1 MTQTATCTLLLL
13 TAFSASLFAQADGI
27 KSKTTY
33 AKAYG
38 ETKNPVAVDPAKD
51 LPRYPASEPK
61 DAIATWQVKKGF
73 KLQLTAN
80 EPQVRSPIAVSY
92 DENGRM
98 FVCEMIDY
106 SEMRDS
112 TPHLGRISMLEDKDG
127 DGHFETSQVFADD
140 LAWPTGLICANG
152 GVFVIATPDL
162 WFFKDTDGDGKADVR
177 EKVFTGFGT
186 GLKLLNVQ
194 GLANSPMWGQD
205 NRIHILAGGGNRG
218 IIRRVGVPP
227 ASGNESPTQLT
238 RRVGVPTAS
247 GNESPAQL
255 TRRVGVPPASGGKSP
270 AHPESGETPNL
281 QDGIELGGKDFWF
294 DPRTLDFGLE
304 GGGAQYG
311 MSFDN
316 YGRKFACSNSDHL
329 QYWVYDDKY
338 ANRNPYY
345 AMPPAKQS
353 IAVDGGAAEVF
364 RISPD
369 EPWRIIRTRWR
380 IAGVVKGG
388 VEGGGRVSGYF
399 TGASGTTIF
408 RGDAYGPEFVNNS
421 FTGDA
426 GGQLVHR
433 KIIKPSADGISL
445 IGERPA
451 DEHGFE
457 FAASKDTWV
466 RVVNFANAPDGCLH
480 ICDMYREVIEH
491 PWSIPDEIKKYI
503 NLNNGN
509 DRGRIYRIVPDKGA
523 ERIGQKV
530 ALGKASTEELVQTL
544 GHPNGWHRDTA
555 QRLLYERQDK
565 AAVPLLEQVLSGD
578 NALAKLHALG
588 ALDGMGALKENTV
601 VKALQDAD
609 EHVRERGTML
619 AFPLLTVLSPPENL
633 PSPTL
638 KKALTVEGDSSARV
652 RFMSALVQACG
663 NEIQA
668 SQHKKPM
675 NQAGAFE
682 TSEGISPFFADLR
695 ARHNYDM
702 LGRSYALLLE
712 QHPGETWLKAA
723 ICTNPA
729 PVIWGIFSNGTGVP
743 VGRNI
748 PLPMFS
754 IQPTRSKDDRTAGF
768 QQSLP
773 DLLSILGAS
782 GADLSRTNYTPGK
795 VIAFLSKYPRPDWI
809 AAYSTGLKKAG
820 LSIEKADAQ
829 GLLSAVFTKAAA
841 TAFDSQAA
849 ESSRLDAIELLGLT
863 SSKEA
868 TAALTQ
874 CLAKNQP
881 DSVQSAAIRTLA
893 QSHSAAV
900 TQLLLAHWVG
910 FGPKAKGGALE
921 ALLAREDRALAL
933 LESGAVPPVAFSAS
947 QVQSLLKH
955 KSPKVAALAKTA
967 LASVI
972 PPSREEVIAKFKPAI
987 AAKGDAAKGQIQY
1000 MARCVACH
1008 RAGTMGL
1015 QVGPDLVTVKTKG
1028 REALLTAI
1036 LEPHKEVASQ
1046 FIAYTVLTKDG
1057 QTLAGIITNDN
1068 ASSMTL
1074 KMMGGVEK
1082 TLQRSE
1088 IKGSSSTGQSLM
1100 PEGLETG
1107 MSVADMADLLSFIE
1121 GQ

>member
-1 MTQTATCTLLLL
+1 MTPTAACSLLLL
-13 TAFSASLFAQADGI
+13 LALNASLFAQADGI
-27 KSKTTY
+27 KTKTTY

-38 ETKNPVAVDPAKD
+38 ETKNPVAVDAAKD
-51 LPRYPASEPK
+51 LPRYPAVEPK
-61 DAIATWQVKKGF
+61 DAIASWQVKKGF
-73 KLQLTAN
+73 KLQLAAH
-80 EPQVRSPIAVSY
+80 EPEVRSPIAVCF

-106 SEMRDS
+106 SEMRDVS
-112 TPHLGRISMLEDKDG
+112 PHLGRISMLEDKDG
-127 DGHFETSQVFADD
+127 DGHYETSKVFADD
-140 LAWPTGLICANG
+140 LPWPTGLIYANG

-218 IIRRVGVPP
+218 VMTCLKR
-227 ASGNESPTQLT
+227 
-238 RRVGVPTAS
+238 
-247 GNESPAQL
+247 
-255 TRRVGVPPASGGKSP
+255 
-270 AHPESGETPNL
+270 PELP
-281 QDGIELGGKDFWF
+281 GIELGGKDFWF
-294 DPRTLDFGLE
+294 DPVTLEFGLE

-345 AMPPAKQS
+345 PMPPARQS

-380 IAGVVKGG
+380 IAGVVKGA

-399 TGASGTTIF
+399 TGATGTTIY

-491 PWSIPDEIKKYI
+491 PWSIPDEIKKHI
-503 NLNNGN
+503 DLNSGN
-509 DRGRIYRIVPDKGA
+509 DRGRIYRIVPEKGA

-530 ALGKASTEELVQTL
+530 ALGKMSTAELVQTL

-555 QRLLYERQDK
+555 QRLLFERKDK
-565 AAVPLLEQVLSGD
+565 AAVPLLEKVLSGN

-588 ALDGMGALKENTV
+588 ALEGLAALSETHV
-601 VKALQDAD
+601 AQAMQDANAQVVIACIKMSERFFGEGKIPSD
-609 EHVRERGTML
+609 NLTDVWGFCCYTSAAQKPAVRYQL
-619 AFPLLTVLSPPENL
+619 ALSAAKIYESIRTFDLEKLTPGEKKLAKAGESALAIVKGEKPTETDAKILDAFLASAPDAALVLLGVLASDMGDPLLPEPAFVKTLQASASALNL
-633 PSPTL
+633 PQRWFKDAQRKLTPAKL
-638 KKALTVEGDSSARV
+638 VAIVAEDPKPERVAALAKGFRLAGSS
-652 RFMSALVQACG
+652 M
-663 NEIQA
+663 
-668 SQHKKPM
+668 
-675 NQAGAFE
+675 
-682 TSEGISPFFADLR
+682 
-695 ARHNYDM
+695 
-702 LGRSYALLLE
+702 
-712 QHPGETWLKAA
+712 
-723 ICTNPA
+723 
-729 PVIWGIFSNGTGVP
+729 
-743 VGRNI
+743 
-748 PLPMFS
+748 
-754 IQPTRSKDDRTAGF
+754 
-768 QQSLP
+768 
-773 DLLSILGAS
+773 
-782 GADLSRTNYTPGK
+782 
-795 VIAFLSKYPRPDWI
+795 
-809 AAYSTGLKKAG
+809 
-820 LSIEKADAQ
+820 EKADAE
-829 GLLSAVFTKAAA
+829 GKLTPVFAKAAIIAADTKAPEP
-841 TAFDSQAA
+841 T
-849 ESSRLDAIELLGLT
+849 RLEAIKLLGLT

-868 TAALTQ
+868 TDALTQ
-874 CLAKNQP
+874 CLAQGQP
-881 DSVQSAAIRTLA
+881 DAVQTAAIRTLA
-893 QSHSAAV
+893 QSSSPAV
-900 TQLLLAHWVG
+900 TKSLITGWPE
-910 FGPKAKGGALE
+910 FGPKAKEAALE

-933 LESGAVPPVAFSAS
+933 LESGVVKPAEFSAS
-947 QVQSLLKH
+947 QVQALLKH
-955 KSPKVAALAKTA
+955 KSEKVAAAAKTT

-972 PPSREEVIAKFKPAI
+972 PPSREEVTAKFKPAI
-987 AAKGDAAKGQIQY
+987 AAKGDAKKGQLQY

-1008 RAGTMGL
+1008 RAGALGL
-1015 QVGPDLVTVKTKG
+1015 QVGPDLITVKTKG

-1046 FIAYTVLTKDG
+1046 FIAYTVSTKDG
-1057 QTLAGIITNDN
+1057 QALAGIITNDT
-1068 ASSMTL
+1068 ASSMTIR
-1074 KMMGGVEK
+1074 MMGGVER

-1107 MSVADMADLLSFIE
+1107 MSVEDMADLLSFIE
-1121 GQ
+1121 GL

>member
-1 MTQTATCTLLLL
+1 MTQTAACSLLLL
-13 TAFSASLFAQADGI
+13 LALNASLFAQADGL

-38 ETKNPVAVDPAKD
+38 ETKNPVAVDAAKD
-51 LPRYPASEPK
+51 LPRYPAVEPK
-61 DAIATWQVKKGF
+61 NAIASWQVKKGF
-73 KLQLTAN
+73 KLQLAAH
-80 EPQVRSPIAVSY
+80 EPQVRSPIAVCF

-106 SEMRDS
+106 SEMRDV
-112 TPHLGRISMLEDKDG
+112 TPHLGRISMLQDKDG
-127 DGHFETSQVFADD
+127 DGYYETSQVFADD
-140 LAWPTGLICANG
+140 LAWPTGLVWANG
-152 GVFVIATPDL
+152 GLYVGATPDI
-162 WFFKDTDGDGKADVR
+162 WRFEDKDGDGKAEVR

-186 GLKLLNVQ
+186 GLKILNVQ
-194 GLANSPMWGQD
+194 GLMNSFQWGQD
-205 NRIHILAGGGNRG
+205 NRIHVLAGGGNRG
-218 IIRRVGVPP
+218 VITCMKRPDDKGV
-227 ASGNESPTQLT
+227 
-238 RRVGVPTAS
+238 
-247 GNESPAQL
+247 
-255 TRRVGVPPASGGKSP
+255 
-270 AHPESGETPNL
+270 
-281 QDGIELGGKDFWF
+281 ELGGKDFWF
-294 DPRTLDFGLE
+294 DPLTLKFGLE

-316 YGRKFACSNSDHL
+316 YGRKFGCSNSDHL

-345 AMPPAKQS
+345 PMPPARQS
-353 IAVDGGAAEVF
+353 IAADGGAAEVF

-380 IAGVVKGG
+380 IAGVVKGA

-399 TGASGTTIF
+399 TGATGTTIY
-408 RGDAYGPEFVNNS
+408 RGDAYGPDFVNNS

-491 PWSIPDEIKKYI
+491 PWSIPDEIKKHI
-503 NLNNGN
+503 DLNSGN

-555 QRLLYERQDK
+555 QRLLFERKDK
-565 AAVPLLEQVLSGD
+565 AAVPLLEKVLSGN

-588 ALDGMGALKENTV
+588 VLRGLNALNASIISKAISDKDTFVVEAALHLSEALQPSSAGFDEVAKAIKEQTRSDSMRVHFQIALTAGEFLKDADLFDKSASKQSHASSRSPMTSSVAEMVLNDLPTNDRVVDAYLSGNPDVSIALVGVIFFDPEGLNKAEPAKLKSISKVIQAAGGAAKAAHQAERDRGGKPNASLLIGLIASTPRAEFIGAL
-601 VKALQDAD
+601 A
-609 EHVRERGTML
+609 
-619 AFPLLTVLSPPENL
+619 
-633 PSPTL
+633 
-638 KKALTVEGDSSARV
+638 
-652 RFMSALVQACG
+652 
-663 NEIQA
+663 
-668 SQHKKPM
+668 
-675 NQAGAFE
+675 
-682 TSEGISPFFADLR
+682 
-695 ARHNYDM
+695 
-702 LGRSYALLLE
+702 
-712 QHPGETWLKAA
+712 
-723 ICTNPA
+723 
-729 PVIWGIFSNGTGVP
+729 
-743 VGRNI
+743 
-748 PLPMFS
+748 
-754 IQPTRSKDDRTAGF
+754 AGF
-768 QQSLP
+768 
-773 DLLSILGAS
+773 
-782 GADLSRTNYTPGK
+782 
-795 VIAFLSKYPRPDWI
+795 
-809 AAYSTGLKKAG
+809 KKAG
-820 LSIEKADAQ
+820 IDLAAADTEHK
-829 GLLSAVFTKAAA
+829 LTDIFTKAAEN
-841 TAFDSQAA
+841 AA
-849 ESSRLDAIELLGLT
+849 DIKASESSRLEAIQLLSLT

-868 TAALTQ
+868 TDALTQ
-874 CLAKNQP
+874 CLAQGQP
-881 DSVQSAAIRTLA
+881 DAVQTAAIRTLA
-893 QSHSAAV
+893 QSSSPAV
-900 TQLLLAHWVG
+900 TKSLITDWPG
-910 FGPKAKGGALE
+910 FGPKAKEAALD

-933 LESGAVPPVAFSAS
+933 LESGVVKPTEFSAS
-947 QVQSLLKH
+947 QVQALLKH
-955 KSPKVAALAKTA
+955 KSPKVAEVAKTT

-972 PPSREEVIAKFKPAI
+972 PPSREEVTAKFKPAV
-987 AAKGDAAKGQIQY
+987 AAQGDAKKGQAQY

-1015 QVGPDLVTVKTKG
+1015 QVGPDLITVKTKG

-1046 FIAYTVLTKDG
+1046 FIAYTVTTKDG
-1057 QTLAGIITNDN
+1057 QTLSGIITSDN

-1074 KMMGGVEK
+1074 KMMGGMEK

>member
-1 MTQTATCTLLLL
+1 MTQTAACSLLLL
-13 TAFSASLFAQADGI
+13 FAFSSTLLAQADGL

-38 ETKNPVAVDPAKD
+38 ETKNAVAVDPGKD
-51 LPRYPASEPK
+51 LPRYPAVEPK
-61 DAIATWQVKKGF
+61 DAIATWQVKKGY
-73 KLQLTAN
+73 KLQLAAN
-80 EPQVRSPIAVSY
+80 EPQVRDPIAICF

-98 FVCEMIDY
+98 FVCEMNDY
-106 SEMRDS
+106 SEMRDV
-112 TPHLGRISMLEDKDG
+112 TPHMGRVSMLEDKDS
-127 DGHFETSQVFADD
+127 DGHYETSQIFADD
-140 LAWPTGLICANG
+140 LPWPTGLVWANG
-152 GVFVIATPDL
+152 GLFVGATPDI
-162 WFFKDTDGDGKADVR
+162 WRFEDKDGDGKAEVR

-186 GLKLLNVQ
+186 GLKILNVQ
-194 GLANSPMWGQD
+194 GLMNSFQWGQD
-205 NRIHILAGGGNRG
+205 NRIHVLAGGGNRG
-218 IIRRVGVPP
+218 VITCMKRPDDKG
-227 ASGNESPTQLT
+227 L
-238 RRVGVPTAS
+238 
-247 GNESPAQL
+247 
-255 TRRVGVPPASGGKSP
+255 
-270 AHPESGETPNL
+270 
-281 QDGIELGGKDFWF
+281 ELGGKDFWF
-294 DPRTLDFGLE
+294 DPLTLEFGLE

-345 AMPPAKQS
+345 PMPPARQS

-364 RISPD
+364 RLSPD

-380 IAGVVKGG
+380 IAGVVKGA

-399 TGASGTTIF
+399 TGASGTTIY
-408 RGDAYGPEFVNNS
+408 RGDACGPEFVNNS

-503 NLNNGN
+503 DLNSGN

-530 ALGKASTEELVQTL
+530 SLGKATTEELVQTL
-544 GHPNGWHRDTA
+544 SHPNGWHRDTA
-555 QRLLYERQDK
+555 QRLLFERKDK
-565 AAVPLLEQVLSGD
+565 AAVPLLEKVLSGD

-588 ALDGMGALKENTV
+588 VLRGLNVLNTSIISKAISDKDAFVVEAALRLSEALQPISAGFDEVAKAIAAQTRSNDMRVHFQIALTAGEFLKDADLFDKNISKKSPASGRHPMTSSVAEMVLRDLPTSDRVVDGFLCGNPDLSIALVTALLFDTSELDKAEPAELKSISKVIQAAGGAAKAAHQAERNRGGKTNASLLIGLITSSPRPEFIGAL
-601 VKALQDAD
+601 A
-609 EHVRERGTML
+609 
-619 AFPLLTVLSPPENL
+619 
-633 PSPTL
+633 
-638 KKALTVEGDSSARV
+638 
-652 RFMSALVQACG
+652 
-663 NEIQA
+663 
-668 SQHKKPM
+668 
-675 NQAGAFE
+675 
-682 TSEGISPFFADLR
+682 
-695 ARHNYDM
+695 
-702 LGRSYALLLE
+702 
-712 QHPGETWLKAA
+712 
-723 ICTNPA
+723 
-729 PVIWGIFSNGTGVP
+729 
-743 VGRNI
+743 
-748 PLPMFS
+748 
-754 IQPTRSKDDRTAGF
+754 AGF
-768 QQSLP
+768 
-773 DLLSILGAS
+773 
-782 GADLSRTNYTPGK
+782 
-795 VIAFLSKYPRPDWI
+795 
-809 AAYSTGLKKAG
+809 KKAG
-820 LSIEKADAQ
+820 IDLAQADTDHK
-829 GLLSAVFTKAAA
+829 LTAVFTKAATTVA
-841 TAFDSQAA
+841 DPNASEDT
-849 ESSRLDAIELLGLT
+849 RLEGIKLLGLT

-868 TAALTQ
+868 TESLSQ
-874 CLAKNQP
+874 GLAQGQP
-881 DSVQSAAIRTLA
+881 DAVQTAAIRTLA
-893 QSHSAAV
+893 QNSSPIV
-900 TQLLLAHWVG
+900 TKSLITNWAG
-910 FGPKAKGGALE
+910 FGPKAKEAALE
-921 ALLAREDRALAL
+921 ALLIREDRAFAL
-933 LESGAVPPVAFSAS
+933 LESGVVKPSDFTAS
-947 QVQSLLKH
+947 QVQALLKH
-955 KSPKVAALAKTA
+955 KSPKVAAAAKTT

-972 PPSREEVIAKFKPAI
+972 PPSREEVTAKFKPAI
-987 AAKGDAAKGQIQY
+987 AAQGDAKKGQMQY

-1015 QVGPDLVTVKTKG
+1015 QVGPDLVTVKAKG

-1046 FIAYTVLTKDG
+1046 FIAYTVNTKDG
-1057 QTLAGIITNDN
+1057 QTLAGIITNDT
-1068 ASSMTL
+1068 ATSMTL

-1082 TLQRSE
+1082 ALQRSE

>member
-1 MTQTATCTLLLL
+1 MIRLALGLFSFHFALCSTLL
-13 TAFSASLFAQADGI
+13 AQADGL

-33 AKAYG
+33 AQAYG
-38 ETKNPVAVDPAKD
+38 KTVGGASIDPTKD
-51 LPRYPASEPK
+51 LPRYPAVEPK
-61 DAIATWQVKKGF
+61 DAIATWQVKKGY
-73 KLQLTAN
+73 KLQLAAN
-80 EPQVRSPIAVSY
+80 EPQVRSPIAVSF

-106 SEMRDS
+106 SEMRDV

-140 LAWPTGLICANG
+140 LAWPTGLIYANG

-177 EKVFTGFGT
+177 EKVYTGFGT

-218 IIRRVGVPP
+218 VMTCLKR
-227 ASGNESPTQLT
+227 
-238 RRVGVPTAS
+238 
-247 GNESPAQL
+247 
-255 TRRVGVPPASGGKSP
+255 
-270 AHPESGETPNL
+270 PELPGL
-281 QDGIELGGKDFWF
+281 ELGGKDFWF
-294 DPRTLDFGLE
+294 DPRTFEFGLE

-345 AMPPAKQS
+345 PMPRARES

-364 RISPD
+364 RLSPD

-399 TGASGTTIF
+399 TGASGTTIY
-408 RGDAYGPEFVNNS
+408 RGDAYGSDFVNNS

-433 KIIKPSADGISL
+433 KIIKPSPDGISL

-466 RVVNFANAPDGCLH
+466 RVVNFANAPDGCMH

-491 PWSIPDEIKKYI
+491 PWSIPDEIKKYVD
-503 NLNNGN
+503 LNNGN
-509 DRGRIYRIVPDKGA
+509 NRGRIYRIVPEKGA

-530 ALGKASTEELVQTL
+530 VLGKASTEELVKAL

-588 ALDGMGALKENTV
+588 ALEGSKATHELHLEM
-601 VKALQDAD
+601 ALQD
-609 EHVRERGTML
+609 
-619 AFPLLTVLSPPENL
+619 
-633 PSPTL
+633 PSPKVAERACILAEAMIASSPKSADALVPLIVRLTGKDVAPRTRYQAL
-638 KKALTVEGDSSARV
+638 LSLGSLGNQAEGAQANAIDEAIVGAFASVLRNAAEADAKALAAAVISARPAIAHDTLFQLLKTDAASV
-652 RFMSALVQACG
+652 PPALVETVAAMKL
-663 NEIQA
+663 NPDDARSLVTAI
-668 SQHKKPM
+668 SQIS
-675 NQAGAFE
+675 
-682 TSEGISPFFADLR
+682 TSSLVPSIR
-695 ARHNYDM
+695 A
-702 LGRSYALLLE
+702 L
-712 QHPGETWLKAA
+712 
-723 ICTNPA
+723 
-729 PVIWGIFSNGTGVP
+729 
-743 VGRNI
+743 
-748 PLPMFS
+748 
-754 IQPTRSKDDRTAGF
+754 
-768 QQSLP
+768 
-773 DLLSILGAS
+773 AS
-782 GADLSRTNYTPGK
+782 G
-795 VIAFLSKYPRPDWI
+795 
-809 AAYSTGLKKAG
+809 LKRAG
-820 LSIEKADAQ
+820 TSIEKADSEHK
-829 GLLSAVFTKAAA
+829 LSAIFTKAAA
-841 TAFDSQAA
+841 TAVDAQATA
-849 ESSRLDAIELLGLT
+849 SSRLESIELLGLA
-863 SSKEA
+863 SSSEA
-868 TAALTQ
+868 TTALNQ
-874 CLAKNQP
+874 CLGKDQP
-881 DSVQSAAIRTLA
+881 DEVQAAAIRTLA
-893 QSHSAAV
+893 QGSSPAV
-900 TQLLLAHWVG
+900 TKALIAEWAG
-910 FGPKAKGGALE
+910 FKLKAKEVALE

-933 LESGAVPPVAFSAS
+933 LESGVVKPAEFSAS
-947 QVQSLLKH
+947 QVQALLKH
-955 KSPKVAALAKTA
+955 KSEKVAAAAKTA

-972 PPSREEVIAKFKPAI
+972 PPSREEVTAKFKPAI

-1000 MARCVACH
+1000 MTRCVACH
-1008 RAGTMGL
+1008 RAGTTGL
-1015 QVGPDLVTVKTKG
+1015 QVGPDLVTVKAKG
-1028 REALLTAI
+1028 RDALLTAI
-1036 LEPHKEVASQ
+1036 LEPHKEVAPQ
-1046 FIAYTVLTKDG
+1046 FIAYTVITKDG
-1057 QTLAGIITNDN
+1057 QTLAGIITNDT

-1074 KMMGGVEK
+1074 KMMGGLEK

-1088 IKGSSSTGQSLM
+1088 IKGSTSTGQSLM

-1107 MSVADMADLLSFIE
+1107 MSVEDMADLISFIE